1 MNSLYNL
8 AGRQSAAI
16 RADIDAYSRDPLA
29 HASLRSQIM
38 TSLSAFVKTIEDY
51 EAIAKRE
58 LVISKR
64 EKALNRAAN
73 FHAEVRQFREE
84 LAHVQARPPTN
95 ASSALSFHAGA
106 NPNTTATRARV
117 VDMQPSIG
125 QGGVYSTEL
134 TQSSS
139 TYAPYQPMGYST
151 PSTSTHH
158 MSGIPTVSVTT
169 GQPSYSTPAM
179 PTLQQD
185 PLAAYRI
192 HSATYAPPD
201 ERTYSMRESHAL
213 REHSFIQNTESQL
226 DAFITQGRSVLGN
239 LTEQRGILKQTR
251 KRLLDAANTVGL
263 SRELIG
269 VIDRMSTQDTIL
281 FFGGA
286 VLTLTAFYFIYRWLG

>member
-125 QGGVYSTEL
+125 QGGVYSTDL
-134 TQSSS
+134 AQNSS

-151 PSTSTHH
+151 PSTSTHL
-158 MSGIPTVSVTT
+158 S
-169 GQPSYSTPAM
+169 
-179 PTLQQD
+179 L
-185 PLAAYRI
+185 I
-192 HSATYAPPD
+192 H
-201 ERTYSMRESHAL
+201 
-213 REHSFIQNTESQL
+213 I
-226 DAFITQGRSVLGN
+226 
-239 LTEQRGILKQTR
+239 
-251 KRLLDAANTVGL
+251 
-263 SRELIG
+263 
-269 VIDRMSTQDTIL
+269 
-281 FFGGA
+281 
-286 VLTLTAFYFIYRWLG
+286 